1 MKQINKKFHEVI
13 INDDPEKKRRV
24 AMEHN
29 GQFYVMVIEERS
41 HGSESYDKDQL
52 KFVENDE
59 E

>member
-1 MKQINKKFHEVI
+1 MKKINKKYHEVI
-13 INDDPEKKRRV
+13 ISDDPEKKRRV

-41 HGSESYDKDQL
+41 HGSESYDREQL
-52 KFVENDE
+52 EFVEDDE